1 MRHPPGIRAG
11 MTLLFP
17 TPESRVDATLAF
29 NAGVQAMQQGDD
41 ATAVAHWQRATEL
54 DATLVP
60 AIHNLI
66 VYHEEREQYEKV
78 TDLYGMQIALNP
90 FDTRALIRQ
99 AASLRRLRRYSAAVA
114 NYEKAIRFYPWFR
127 YWYEELAQLLEEAGQ
142 PELAATWRERA
153 HTIDSDEA
161 EMACDDGNLQLGR
174 GNYPLA
180 CACFRAVLEDFPNN
194 LDARLKLAQTLH
206 EMGDTDAA
214 LTEFAD
220 ALAVADSSAA
230 VVHFHRARALLEV
243 GRNDEA
249 VHDLQTALDLE
260 PGFGRAQYLLLH
272 LDLQP
277 ADQDIIRPVSD
288 PHMAGLSRSIQ
299 PAHTWEA
306 PLIEQLR
313 ELTALNK
320 AAGSAA
326 RFALII
332 EPHAS
337 LAPTAMRLTEL
348 LHALDLT
355 PDGGRILPV
364 MVVETEV
371 RTGEG
376 MIGVNRVG
384 WLGSDSFPDMRVISW
399 NPNTDGLP
407 VDQAV
412 LAAVNAA
419 PEGYTAFILIASGR
433 VRGDQAT
440 LARLIR
446 KTTSLAWMVLSPVG
460 NPGDV
465 AARLQPVAPG
475 YRDHA
480 IH

>member
-1 MRHPPGIRAG
+1 

-29 NAGVQAMQQGDD
+29 NAGVHAMQQGDD
-41 ATAVAHWQRATEL
+41 ATAVAHWQRAAEL

-78 TDLYGMQIALNP
+78 ADLYGMQIALNP

-127 YWYEELAQLLEEAGQ
+127 FWYEELAQILDEAGQ
-142 PELAATWRERA
+142 PELAAGWRERA
-153 HTIDSDEA
+153 SSIDSDEA
-161 EMACDDGNLQLGR
+161 EMACEDGTLHLRR

-206 EMGDTDAA
+206 EMGDTDTA
-214 LTEFAD
+214 LTEFQD
-220 ALAVADSSAA
+220 ALAIAETSAA
-230 VVHFHRARALLEV
+230 VVHFHRARVLLEV
-243 GRNDEA
+243 GRTDDA
-249 VHDLQTALDLE
+249 MHDLQTALELE
-260 PGFGRAQYLLLH
+260 PGFGRAQYLLSQ

-277 ADQDIIRPVSD
+277 ADPETIPPPSEPRSSD
-288 PHMAGLSRSIQ
+288 ATRAAH
-299 PAHTWEA
+299 PANLWEA
-306 PLIEQLR
+306 PLLEQLR

-337 LAPTAMRLTEL
+337 LAPAAMRLTDL
-348 LHALDLT
+348 LHALELA
-355 PDGGRILPV
+355 PGGSRILPV
-364 MVVETEV
+364 MVVETEAGA
-371 RTGEG
+371 GEG

-399 NPNTDGLP
+399 NPHTDGLP

-419 PEGYTAFILIASGR
+419 PEGYTAFILLTTGR
-433 VRGDQAT
+433 VRGDQT
-440 LARLIR
+440 TVARLVR
-446 KTTSLAWMVLSPVG
+446 GTTSLAWMLLSPAG

-475 YRDHA
+475 FRDYA

>member
-1 MRHPPGIRAG
+1 MIGWLYLPAAGCGWLPG
-11 MTLLFP
+11 T
-17 TPESRVDATLAF
+17 
-29 NAGVQAMQQGDD
+29 
-41 ATAVAHWQRATEL
+41 
-54 DATLVP
+54 
-60 AIHNLI
+60 
-66 VYHEEREQYEKV
+66 
-78 TDLYGMQIALNP
+78 
-90 FDTRALIRQ
+90 
-99 AASLRRLRRYSAAVA
+99 
-114 NYEKAIRFYPWFR
+114 
-127 YWYEELAQLLEEAGQ
+127 
-142 PELAATWRERA
+142 
-153 HTIDSDEA
+153 
-161 EMACDDGNLQLGR
+161 
-174 GNYPLA
+174 
-180 CACFRAVLEDFPNN
+180 
-194 LDARLKLAQTLH
+194 
-206 EMGDTDAA
+206 
-214 LTEFAD
+214 
-220 ALAVADSSAA
+220 
-230 VVHFHRARALLEV
+230 
-243 GRNDEA
+243 
-249 VHDLQTALDLE
+249 
-260 PGFGRAQYLLLH
+260 
-272 LDLQP
+272 QP
-277 ADQDIIRPVSD
+277 A
-288 PHMAGLSRSIQ
+288 Q
-299 PAHTWEA
+299 PWEA
-306 PLIEQLR
+306 PLIERLQ

-337 LAPTAMRLTEL
+337 LAPTAMRLTEV

-419 PEGYTAFILIASGR
+419 PEGYTAFILLTSGR

-446 KTTSLAWMVLSPVG
+446 STTSLAWMVLSPVG

-475 YRDHA
+475 YRDYA